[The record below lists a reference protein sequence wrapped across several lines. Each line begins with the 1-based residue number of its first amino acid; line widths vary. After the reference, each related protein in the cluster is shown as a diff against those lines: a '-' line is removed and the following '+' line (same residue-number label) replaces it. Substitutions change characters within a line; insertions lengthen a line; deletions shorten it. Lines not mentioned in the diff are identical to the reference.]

1 MSGHE
6 WLESALYEAA
16 ERLSEDAEGYCLGRG
31 LPEGIMRECRVGVW
45 RALTDDCPDETFKAR
60 FGPRGRPL
68 DGWLTFP
75 VWAPSGKLLGA
86 EFRRW
91 DGEKQVVKHY
101 LPPSKWAPVFFGMCY
116 PALVKIASGADVW
129 LVEGVF
135 DMAVG
140 HVTDGVVLS
149 CGGAKVSHAHARFLS
164 RFMQPG
170 STVFLCFDEDPTGRG
185 MAVGRRD
192 NAGAWHAGG
201 KQMLEGVGLRVQDV
215 RYRGGKDPGA
225 VWDLGGRDALR
236 AAFRSYLRRS

>member
-6 WLESALYEAA
+6 WLEAALIEAA
-16 ERLSEDAEGYCLGRG
+16 RRLDEDAEGYCLGRG
-31 LPEGIMRECRVGVW
+31 LPEPLLRDCRVGLW
-45 RALTDDCPDETFKAR
+45 RSLPEPCPDDTFASR
-60 FGPRGRPL
+60 FGPHGRSL

-101 LPPSKWAPVFFGMCY
+101 LPASKWTPVFFGMCY
-116 PALVKIASGADVW
+116 PALVRIASGADVW

-140 HVTDGVVLS
+140 HVVDGVVLT

-164 RFMQPG
+164 RFMRP
-170 STVFLCFDEDPTGRG
+170 SAVVYLCFDEDPTGRG
-185 MAVGRRD
+185 MAAGRHD
-192 NAGAWHAGG
+192 NAGKWHAGG
-201 KQMLEGVGLRVQDV
+201 KQILEGVGLRVQDV
-215 RYRGGKDPGA
+215 RYRGGKDPG
-225 VWDLGGRDALR
+225 VIWDHGGRDALR
-236 AAFRSYLRRS
+236 SAFRSYLRN